1 MRKRAALY
9 ARVSTARQ
17 EQENTVQS
25 QIAAIERACTAAN
38 VVVAPEMRFVDEGF
52 SGSRLDRPALD
63 ALRDAAADGLLDIV
77 FVYCPDRLAR
87 SYVHQQVVL
96 EELGKRCVQVHFVE
110 HPVGERAEDRLLIQ
124 MQGVI
129 AEYERA
135 KILER
140 SRRGK
145 MHKVREGRMLPFTV
159 APYGYAIIPSKDVA
173 GGAVA
178 IDEIEA
184 QNVRMMYRWV
194 LEEGISARQVAKR
207 LNAAGVRP
215 RRAKIWASG
224 TAYAILT
231 NPAYAGMATYGK
243 REPTEPKRPRNP
255 GKYRKSA
262 KSSHVIRPRAQW
274 LHFPIPALVTEKE
287 QELVRAC
294 LAKNK
299 CWAPRNTHHDYLL
312 RTLVTCGDCGW
323 RMTCIRQSST
333 CKRYEYFYY
342 ACLHRAPV
350 DTGRTSRCTA
360 KRVRAEELD
369 GVVWDAIRA
378 WVQSPEMLQQEVQ
391 AWQTSRQA
399 ASNISKEVAR
409 LEATHHQLE
418 LQLDRL
424 LDAYQRGAMSVEQL
438 KARRE
443 RLDAAMAAAR
453 MRGDDLAAQ
462 QVDSTRV
469 TRIAKDIAVFAAT
482 LRHGIDALNFTERQR
497 LVRLLLERVVVAG
510 DNLTIEHAIP
520 LSGRFGGLRQGSRCR
535 LPASQGGAA
544 RASAPGA
551 PGHRRSGRAA
561 PHRPVDDRLRDPL
574 KILEEVEGAG
584 IHGGGRR
591 FGAA

>member
-1 MRKRAALY
+1 
-9 ARVSTARQ
+9 
-17 EQENTVQS
+17 
-25 QIAAIERACTAAN
+25 
-38 VVVAPEMRFVDEGF
+38 
-52 SGSRLDRPALD
+52 
-63 ALRDAAADGLLDIV
+63 
-77 FVYCPDRLAR
+77 
-87 SYVHQQVVL
+87 
-96 EELGKRCVQVHFVE
+96 
-110 HPVGERAEDRLLIQ
+110 
-124 MQGVI
+124 
-129 AEYERA
+129 
-135 KILER
+135 
-140 SRRGK
+140 
-145 MHKVREGRMLPFTV
+145 
-159 APYGYAIIPSKDVA
+159 
-173 GGAVA
+173 
-178 IDEIEA
+178 
-184 QNVRMMYRWV
+184 
-194 LEEGISARQVAKR
+194 
-207 LNAAGVRP
+207 
-215 RRAKIWASG
+215 
-224 TAYAILT
+224 
-231 NPAYAGMATYGK
+231 
-243 REPTEPKRPRNP
+243 
-255 GKYRKSA
+255 
-262 KSSHVIRPRAQW
+262 
-274 LHFPIPALVTEKE
+274 
-287 QELVRAC
+287 
-294 LAKNK
+294 
-299 CWAPRNTHHDYLL
+299 
-312 RTLVTCGDCGW
+312 
-323 RMTCIRQSST
+323 
-333 CKRYEYFYY
+333 
-342 ACLHRAPV
+342 HRAPV

-399 ASNISKEVAR
+399 AWNISKEVAR

-551 PGHRRSGRAA
+551 PGRRRSGRAA
-561 PHRPVDDRLRDPL
+561 PHRPLDDRAVPGRPTPHRGDRTRALPSEEGDRASDRRDRPQAR
-574 KILEEVEGAG
+574 GPRA
-584 IHGGGRR
+584 HRPHR
-591 FGAA
+591 PR

>member
-1 MRKRAALY
+1 
-9 ARVSTARQ
+9 
-17 EQENTVQS
+17 
-25 QIAAIERACTAAN
+25 
-38 VVVAPEMRFVDEGF
+38 
-52 SGSRLDRPALD
+52 
-63 ALRDAAADGLLDIV
+63 
-77 FVYCPDRLAR
+77 
-87 SYVHQQVVL
+87 
-96 EELGKRCVQVHFVE
+96 
-110 HPVGERAEDRLLIQ
+110 
-124 MQGVI
+124 
-129 AEYERA
+129 
-135 KILER
+135 
-140 SRRGK
+140 
-145 MHKVREGRMLPFTV
+145 
-159 APYGYAIIPSKDVA
+159 
-173 GGAVA
+173 
-178 IDEIEA
+178 
-184 QNVRMMYRWV
+184 
-194 LEEGISARQVAKR
+194 
-207 LNAAGVRP
+207 
-215 RRAKIWASG
+215 
-224 TAYAILT
+224 
-231 NPAYAGMATYGK
+231 
-243 REPTEPKRPRNP
+243 
-255 GKYRKSA
+255 
-262 KSSHVIRPRAQW
+262 
-274 LHFPIPALVTEKE
+274 
-287 QELVRAC
+287 
-294 LAKNK
+294 
-299 CWAPRNTHHDYLL
+299 
-312 RTLVTCGDCGW
+312 
-323 RMTCIRQSST
+323 SST

-453 MRGDDLAAQ
+453 MRGEDLAAQ

-535 LPASQGGAA
+535 FPPGQGGAP
-544 RASAPGA
+544 RAPTPGA
-551 PGHRRSGRAA
+551 PGHRRPGRAPPHWPPDDRSVPGWPAPRRGGRALAPPIEEGDRPPHRRDRPLAGGAA
-561 PHRPVDDRLRDPL
+561 PHRPRRPRSSPAEADARDREGLRRTRAELTRGGSTGGLDRAAAVCGHSHGRRSRRSRTGTRPRRSRTSTRPRGSRT
-574 KILEEVEGAG
+574 GARPR
-584 IHGGGRR
+584 GGRTGTR
-591 FGAA
+591 PRGGRTGTRPRGCRTGA